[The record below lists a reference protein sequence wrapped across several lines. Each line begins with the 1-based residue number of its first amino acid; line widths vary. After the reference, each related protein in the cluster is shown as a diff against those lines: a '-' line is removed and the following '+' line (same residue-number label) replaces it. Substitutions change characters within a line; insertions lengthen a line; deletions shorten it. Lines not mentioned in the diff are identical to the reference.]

1 MNNANLASQLAKTDK
16 AGMVRLLFAYMK
28 EYGQAN
34 YEEDVSQYE
43 HSMQTAIL
51 AQHEGG
57 SAEMITAA
65 LLHDIGHILAD
76 DPDEINNPTVKDDHH
91 EAVAADYLS
100 AFFSPAITEPIRL
113 HVPAKRYLC
122 STDQDYFGGL
132 SVASQKSFVLQGGKM
147 SSAEMVSFEQHPYWQ
162 EALQLR
168 KWDDQAKLIGLDLPD
183 IEVFF
188 EIVQQVL

>member
-1 MNNANLASQLAKTDK
+1 MSTASLSTQIFRATKEDK
-16 AGMVRLLFAYMK
+16 VRLLFAYMK
-28 EYGQAN
+28 TYGQET

-51 AQHEGG
+51 AQREGA

-65 LLHDIGHILAD
+65 LLHDIGHMLAD
-76 DPDEINNPTVKDDHH
+76 DPHEANNPTVQDDHH

-100 AFFSPAITEPIRL
+100 AFFPASITEPIRL

-122 STDQDYFGGL
+122 SADQNYFDSL
-132 SVASQKSFVLQGGKM
+132 SDASKKSFVLQGGKM
-147 SSAEMVSFEQHPYWQ
+147 SSGEMVTCEQHPYWQ

-183 IEVFF
+183 IDVFKA
-188 EIVQQVL
+188 IVQQTL